1 MWPRAM
7 LVSLGFVVL
16 ASGVIIDR
24 VAVIVGNAII
34 KDSDISRDIRV
45 TDFLNAR
52 PLDLSN
58 SSRKEAAGRLI
69 NQALI
74 RREIRIGDYPIA
86 TLQRTDV
93 ELNQLES
100 HRFKSQA
107 GFQQALRRYGI
118 TELELRTEFQWQLTV
133 LQFIDTRFKPAV
145 LVSDQEIET
154 YYQQHRAA
162 LHRQYPEKASLD
174 DLHDEIQN
182 IITGEKVN
190 KLFFAWL
197 DEQRKQTKVK
207 FLEEN
212 LA

>member
-1 MWPRAM
+1 MWYRAM
-7 LVSLGFVVL
+7 LVFCGIAAL

-34 KDSDISRDIRV
+34 KDSDVGRDIRV

-52 PLDLSN
+52 PLDVSN
-58 SSRKEAAGRLI
+58 SSRKKAADRLI

-86 TLQRTDV
+86 TLQQADV
-93 ELNQLES
+93 ELNRLEGR
-100 HRFKSQA
+100 RFKSPA

-154 YYQQHRAA
+154 YYRQHGDA
-162 LHRQYPEKASLD
+162 LRREYPGKASLD
-174 DLHDEIQN
+174 DLREDIQN

-197 DEQRKQTKVK
+197 DDQRKQTKIR
-207 FLEEN
+207 FLEES